1 MTFDPGLYCIV
12 CSNHKYCYIVCSLH
26 TPYISALS
34 RITPL
39 KPPGGDCHLTV
50 GDNSEE
56 EGELKLHSKVTQP
69 PGGSSSEI
77 FSDSASDISTSS
89 ESSVVPTRKPYR

>member
-1 MTFDPGLYCIV
+1 MTKNFELWAKFVKNEMSAISD
-12 CSNHKYCYIVCSLH
+12 SL
-26 TPYISALS
+26 TDMMF

-50 GDNSEE
+50 GENSEGE
-56 EGELKLHSKVTQP
+56 EELKLHSKVTQP

-77 FSDSASDISTSS
+77 FSDSALDISTSS
-89 ESSVVPTRKPYR
+89 ESSVVPPKKPYR